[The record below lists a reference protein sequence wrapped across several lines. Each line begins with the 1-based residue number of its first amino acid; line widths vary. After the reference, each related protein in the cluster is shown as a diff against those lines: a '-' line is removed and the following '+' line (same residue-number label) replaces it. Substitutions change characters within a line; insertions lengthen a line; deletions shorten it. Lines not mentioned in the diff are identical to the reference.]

1 LGGVA
6 ELITLACDT
15 AVALTFYDLLKPVSR
30 SLSLLAAICRLML
43 VAIMA
48 VNLLH
53 HFAPLFLLGDA
64 HFLTAFKPD
73 QLDQLQALALVSL
86 KVYGTGYDISLVF
99 FGFHC
104 LLIGYL
110 ILTAAF
116 LPRILGALMAIAG
129 LCYLT
134 NSFANVLA
142 PGLASHFPYILLP
155 AGAAELSLTLWLLVI
170 GVNVP
175 KWEEQASAWRV
186 RGA

>member
-116 LPRILGALMAIAG
+116 LPQNTGPADGDCGLVLPDQQFRERSCAWARIPFSLHSSARRRCGTIAD
-129 LCYLT
+129 
-134 NSFANVLA
+134 
-142 PGLASHFPYILLP
+142 PLASRDRRERTEV
-155 AGAAELSLTLWLLVI
+155 GR
-170 GVNVP
+170 
-175 KWEEQASAWRV
+175 ASKRLAS
-186 RGA
+186 